1 MQYFWDTLYILINGK
16 KQYLS
21 FVTVSKKLDSRMYI
35 VEKSSG
41 LFKILLTKLAN
52 IEHDYHIWVCLFDCD
67 IVVNML
73 QYKRVPGVNA
83 FTLQQ

>member
-1 MQYFWDTLYILINGK
+1 
-16 KQYLS
+16 
-21 FVTVSKKLDSRMYI
+21 MYI